1 MKSLLIKLQ
10 QVQNELNATKDCFN
24 TFGKYNYRNAEKL
37 LTYIKPLLYRYNI
50 VMVLKE
56 DIVSMGG
63 ENYIKSIAT
72 LYDLDSDDKIENTS
86 FAKEDKNAPGMS
98 PSQMSGCSISYSRKY
113 NLGGLFLFDDGVDAD
128 SNYGKN
134 HSPNSQI
141 QSEAT
146 KTRDRVDYNNMT
158 KEQKILNIKT
168 QINDCSTIDELSA
181 LFKKI
186 GKWSEN
192 AEIRN
197 FFTKRKNEIN
207 QGQDHAF

>member
-1 MKSLLIKLQ
+1 MKNLLRKLQ
-10 QVQNELNATKDCFN
+10 QVQNELKATKDCFN
-24 TFGKYNYRNAEKL
+24 KFGKYNYRNAEKL
-37 LTYIKPLLYRYNI
+37 LSDIKPLLDKYNI

-56 DIVSMGG
+56 DIVTMGG
-63 ENYIKSIAT
+63 HNYIKSIAT
-72 LYDLDSDDKIENTS
+72 LYDLDSDDSIENTS
-86 FAKEDKNAPGMS
+86 FAKEDTNAPGMS

-128 SNYGKN
+128 SNYSKN
-134 HSPNSQI
+134 YSP
-141 QSEAT
+141 SEAP
-146 KTRDRVDYNNMT
+146 NMT
-158 KEQKILNIKT
+158 KEQKILHIKI

-197 FFTKRKNEIN
+197 FFTKRKNEII
-207 QGQDHAF
+207 QEKDPAF